1 MKISKICIKGYKSIM
16 DLTLELRNIN
26 VLIGSNGI
34 GKSNFVSAFELL
46 HEVYEKN
53 LQKYVIEHGGADAML
68 YMGPKV
74 TNEIKL
80 EVLFS
85 EAKIATYPYNL
96 VLSYSTGD
104 LHIKSLRYEY
114 NKNDKMV
121 YKIENTN
128 TREFEGAPFVPEEYY
143 GPILKELGVYHF
155 HDTGLKSP
163 MKGRRKV
170 DDNKFL
176 KADGENIAPY
186 LYYLSKRHPKRFA
199 LIESMVH
206 SVAPFFGGFCLEPDR
221 INPELIRLEWKQAN
235 GGDAYFN
242 EFQLSDGTLRFI
254 CLATLLMQP
263 EPPQVIIIDEPE
275 LGLHPQAINKLAA
288 MIKRASATSQIIIST
303 QSNQLIDYFEPEDVI
318 VAEHKDDATTL
329 KRLNSEDL
337 NVWLEEYSLGEIWE
351 KNIIGGQPL

>member
-1 MKISKICIKGYKSIM
+1 MKISKICIKGYKSIK

-53 LQKYVIEHGGADAML
+53 LQKYVLNHGGADAML

-74 TNEIKL
+74 TNEIC
-80 EVLFS
+80 VNAVFNDGD
-85 EAKIATYPYNL
+85 IDFPYDL
-96 VLSYSTGD
+96 SLSYSAGE
-104 LHIKSLRYEY
+104 LAIVESELL
-114 NKNDKMV
+114 NGSIM
-121 YKIENTN
+121 
-128 TREFEGAPFVPEEYY
+128 
-143 GPILKELGVYHF
+143 KELGVYHF

-221 INPELIRLEWKQAN
+221 INPELIRLEWKQTN

>member
-1 MKISKICIKGYKSIM
+1 MKISKIHIQGYKSIK

-46 HEVYEKN
+46 NEVHEKD
-53 LQKYVIEHGGADAML
+53 LQKYVLNHGGADALL
-68 YMGPKV
+68 YMGPKM
-74 TNEIKL
+74 TNEID
-80 EVLFS
+80 VDVQFS
-85 EAKIATYPYNL
+85 NEDSCVPFSVALA
-96 VLSYSTGD
+96 YSAGE
-104 LHIKSLRYEY
+104 LIIKSLHYDY
-114 NKNDKMV
+114 NC
-121 YKIENTN
+121 
-128 TREFEGAPFVPEEYY
+128 
-143 GPILKELGVYHF
+143 PILKELGVFHF
-155 HDTGLKSP
+155 HDTGNSSP

-170 DDNKFL
+170 DDNKYL
-176 KADGENIAPY
+176 RADGENIAPY

-206 SVAPFFGGFCLEPDR
+206 SVAPFFAGFSLEPDR
-221 INPELIRLEWKQAN
+221 INPELIRLEWKQTGA
-235 GGDAYFN
+235 GDIYFN